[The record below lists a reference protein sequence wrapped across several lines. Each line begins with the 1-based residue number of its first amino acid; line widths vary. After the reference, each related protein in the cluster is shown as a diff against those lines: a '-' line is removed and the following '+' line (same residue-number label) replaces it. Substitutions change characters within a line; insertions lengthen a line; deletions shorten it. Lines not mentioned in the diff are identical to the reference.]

1 MNSNVI
7 FQLRN
12 ILQSA
17 QSILVALPKD
27 ADDDTVAASLAFFL
41 TIQKMRKQ
49 VSIVS
54 DGEIRV
60 EQAHLFGINKITKQI
75 SGGNTLVVSLP
86 YKEGTIE
93 KVSYNI
99 EGDKFN
105 LVIEPRGER
114 LTFSP
119 DEVEYNFGK
128 GEYDTVFVFGARDLN
143 ALGNLYRNHQ
153 STFSG
158 KQLVNIDNHE
168 GNTGFG
174 QVNIVEPGSISQ
186 TVAVF
191 FKALRLPLDQ
201 DPASNLYTGI
211 ASKGAISFETANP
224 DTLEAVAYLM
234 RSKAQ
239 LLKVT
244 HQTPARHDDHDSHG
258 QHSVEPVNH
267 DEGHHA
273 PAHSTPVRHD
283 DHGHSDH
290 GHDTHG
296 GQDEHGHDNHG
307 GHDEAPED
315 WLKPKIFSSRNHN

>member
-12 ILQSA
+12 VLQSA
-17 QSILVALPKD
+17 QSILIALPKN
-27 ADDDTVAASLAFFL
+27 ADDDTVAAALAFYL
-41 TIQKMRKQ
+41 TLQKMRKQ
-49 VSIVS
+49 VSIVT
-54 DGEIRV
+54 DGDIRV
-60 EQAHLFGINKITKQI
+60 EQAHLFGINKISKQL

-128 GEYDTVFVFGARDLN
+128 GEYDTVFVFGAIDLN
-143 ALGNLYRNHQ
+143 NLGNLYKNHQ

-158 KQLVNIDNHE
+158 KQLVNIDNHS

-174 QVNIVEPGSISQ
+174 QVNIVEPGPISQ

-211 ASKGAISFETANP
+211 ASKGTISLETASP
-224 DTLEAVAYLM
+224 DLLEAVAYLM

-239 LLKVT
+239 LLAMNHKGHIAEEVA
-244 HQTPARHDDHDSHG
+244 PGERHT
-258 QHSVEPVNH
+258 VEPV
-267 DEGHHA
+267 HA
-273 PAHSTPVRHD
+273 QSEPKHSKHEDAHQNDHAVPSHD
-283 DHGHSDH
+283 DSGH
-290 GHDTHG
+290 GHDQET
-296 GQDEHGHDNHG
+296 
-307 GHDEAPED
+307 PED
-315 WLKPKIFSSRNHN
+315 WLKPKIFSSRNN

>member
-1 MNSNVI
+1 MNSNII

-17 QSILVALPKD
+17 QSILIALPKE
-27 ADDDTVAASLAFFL
+27 ADDDTVASALAFYL
-41 TIQKMRKQ
+41 TLQKMRKQ
-49 VSIVS
+49 VSIVT
-54 DGEIRV
+54 DGDIRV
-60 EQAHLFGINKITKQI
+60 EQAHLFGINKIGKQL

-119 DEVEYNFGK
+119 DEVQYNFGK
-128 GEYDTVFVFGARDLN
+128 GEYDTVFVFGANDLQ
-143 ALGNLYRNHQ
+143 ALGNLYKNHQ

-158 KQLVNIDNHE
+158 KQLVNIDNH
-168 GNTGFG
+168 NNNSGFG
-174 QVNIVEPGSISQ
+174 QVNIVEPGPISQ

-201 DPASNLYTGI
+201 DSASNLYTGI
-211 ASKGAISFETANP
+211 ASKGTISLETATP
-224 DTLEAVAYLM
+224 DLLEAVAYLM

-239 LLKVT
+239 LLAMNHKSAITEEVS
-244 HQTPARHDDHDSHG
+244 PIA
-258 QHSVEPVNH
+258 QHTVEPV
-267 DEGHHA
+267 
-273 PAHSTPVRHD
+273 AHTKQ
-283 DHGHSDH
+283 
-290 GHDTHG
+290 TA
-296 GQDEHGHDNHG
+296 DEHVKA
-307 GHDEAPED
+307 EQPIAEETPED
-315 WLKPKIFSSRNHN
+315 WLKPKIFSSRNN